1 MARNLQAKLP
11 SSDSIQV
18 FDINAEAVEKF
29 TKDTKALG
37 TGAVVKAAS
46 SIREA
51 AENSVSYSQLPW
63 SSTPSTSCLVYVMSL
78 FHE

>member
-11 SSDSIQV
+11 PADTIRV
-18 FDINAEAVEKF
+18 YDINTEAVERF
-29 TKDTKALG
+29 AKDTKALG
-37 TGAVVKAAS
+37 TGAAVEAAS

-51 AENSVSYSQLPW
+51 AENSVSYPIILLSFAIIFILPF
-63 SSTPSTSCLVYVMSL
+63 YVMSL

>member
-11 SSDSIQV
+11 STDTIRV
-18 FDINAEAVEKF
+18 YDINDAAVERF

-37 TGAVVKAAS
+37 TGAAVEAAS
-46 SIREA
+46 NIREA
-51 AENSVSYSQLPW
+51 AENSVSSIFFLMSFKIYLF
-63 SSTPSTSCLVYVMSL
+63 LYLVMSL